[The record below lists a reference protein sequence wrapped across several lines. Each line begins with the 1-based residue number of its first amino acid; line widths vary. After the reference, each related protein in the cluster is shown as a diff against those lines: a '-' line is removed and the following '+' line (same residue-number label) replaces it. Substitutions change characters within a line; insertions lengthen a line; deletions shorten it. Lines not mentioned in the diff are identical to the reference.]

1 MRRPL
6 LSFLKLAKPSC
17 IVRFLVAIA
26 ALHLVACGTS
36 KDAANDAGAR
46 DSSNM
51 DGAMSSGAHVY
62 ATVSGS
68 SEVVVINQ
76 DSFKQVG
83 SFPVAAGPAIILQT
97 PDGKKLYTANWQGNS
112 VSAIDTATED
122 VVDIPTGGRPYVIT
136 MPPAGDFVYV
146 GVNPTGIAVIDTKS
160 DSIARTIPTSDL
172 AASLIASP
180 DGKILYVATFSLAS
194 TGQLRAISTADGA
207 IVHDPIAVGSAPAWI
222 TITPDGSHVYTL
234 NFLSDDIS
242 VVDADSFEVT
252 ATISTG
258 TGSQSI
264 IANVTPNGKTLW
276 VTNHGTAEAIAIDT
290 KTNEIVKTIP
300 INGRP
305 VGVQFN
311 ADASRVYITDFGP
324 ASLQAPADI
333 NYLLTGQFSSTDPGQ
348 ISVFDTKTGKQIGES
363 LVLGPGPTS
372 VVVGPN

>member
-1 MRRPL
+1 MPRSL
-6 LSFLKLAKPSC
+6 LSSLKLARTPC
-17 IVRFLVAIA
+17 EVHFFVALAGLYLGACA
-26 ALHLVACGTS
+26 AS
-36 KDAANDAGAR
+36 KHAATDAGTR
-46 DSSNM
+46 DNSKA
-51 DGAMSSGAHVY
+51 DDAMGSGARIY
-62 ATVSGS
+62 ATVSGT
-68 SEVVVINQ
+68 SEVVVIDQNT
-76 DSFKQVG
+76 FEQVG
-83 SFPVAAGPAIILQT
+83 SIPVAAGPAIILQT

-136 MPPAGDFVYV
+136 MPPTGDFVYV
-146 GVNPTGIAVIDTKS
+146 GVNPTGIAVIDTKT

-180 DGKILYVATFSLAS
+180 DGKVLYIATFSLTS

-207 IVHDPIAVGSAPAWI
+207 IIHDPIAVGSAPAWI

-242 VVDADSFEVT
+242 VVDTDSFEVT
-252 ATISTG
+252 ATIATG
-258 TGSQSI
+258 TGSQAI
-264 IANVTPNGKTLW
+264 IANVTPDGKTLW
-276 VTNHGTAEAIAIDT
+276 VTNHESAEAIAIDT

-311 ADASRVYITDFGP
+311 ADASQVYITDFGP
-324 ASLQAPADI
+324 ASLQAAADI

-348 ISVFDTKTGKQIGES
+348 ISVFNTKTGKQIGDS

-372 VVVGPN
+372 VVVGLN